1 MQLSALNGNK
11 NDTLINV
18 DFDEII
24 YFETSTIIHKVIL
37 HCKNRQIEFYSK
49 MKDVENMI
57 DERFCRCHNSF
68 LINMDKIKEID
79 KKNRIVYMIN
89 GEECLVSTRGIKK
102 LLNSEKEI

>member
-37 HCKNRQIEFYSK
+37 HCKNRQVEFYSK

-57 DERFCRCHNSF
+57 DERFCRGHKSF
-68 LINMDKIKEID
+68 LINKDKIKEID